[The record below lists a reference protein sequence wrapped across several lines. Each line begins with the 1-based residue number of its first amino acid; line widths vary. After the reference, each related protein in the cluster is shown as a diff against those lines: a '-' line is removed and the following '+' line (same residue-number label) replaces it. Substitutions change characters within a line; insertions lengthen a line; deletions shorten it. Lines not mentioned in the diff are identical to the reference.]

1 MYVRLEA
8 KEKFQQL
15 FLSDV
20 TGGKVLQRNNCSD
33 NKRRRSRFLLN

>member
-15 FLSDV
+15 LLSDV
-20 TGGKVLQRNNCSD
+20 TGGKVLQRNNW
-33 NKRRRSRFLLN
+33 LLWQQKEKKSFFT

>member
-20 TGGKVLQRNNCSD
+20 TGGKVLQRNNW
-33 NKRRRSRFLLN
+33 LL